1 MYNRA
6 MISALSAAF
15 SLVAANV
22 AADLPRSAPEAQGIS
37 SAGLSRLID
46 ALEKNDHLH
55 SIMIVRHG
63 KVVAE
68 GWWSPYKANEPHML
82 YSLSKSFTSTAIGM
96 LIAEGKISLDDQI
109 QKFFP
114 DDVPANP
121 TNNQKEMRIRDLLC
135 MSTGHHPDVV
145 DKMTY
150 AGDVPLVKQFLSAP
164 VEHKPGTLFYYNT
177 PGSFMLS
184 AIVQKVTGEKVV
196 DYLKPR
202 LFDPLGIKYPDWES
216 SPQGIN
222 MGGFGLNVI
231 TEDIAKFGQLYLQR
245 GEWNGQRL
253 LPAAWVDLATS
264 KQASN
269 GSNPYSDWDQGY
281 GYQFWRC
288 RPGFYRGDGAF
299 GQYCIVM
306 PQYDTVVAI
315 TSGTGDMGGVMNILW
330 ETLLPELRATALPA
344 NDGAATAL
352 ASKMKGLVLPGTKGS
367 ATASASGISGK
378 TFEYEP
384 IPNVPIS
391 KVRVDVTSS
400 GTKVSLGDNQFTI
413 KPEGWV
419 DAGMIGG
426 RAAKVSGA
434 WTSGDTLTLKIAQ
447 TNTPYVPT
455 LKLKANGSSLSATF
469 QWNVTFGPNNPI
481 ELKAK

>member
-1 MYNRA
+1 
-6 MISALSAAF
+6 MISSIAAAITLVTNQSAT
-15 SLVAANV
+15 N
-22 AADLPRSAPEAQGIS
+22 LPRSAPEAQGIS
-37 SAGLSRLID
+37 SAGISRLID
-46 ALEKNDHLH
+46 ELEKNDHLH

-68 GWWSPYKANEPHML
+68 GWWSPYKSDQPHML

-96 LIAEGKISLDDQI
+96 LIAEGKISLDDPI

-114 DDVPANP
+114 EDVPANP
-121 TNNQKEMRIRDLLC
+121 TSNQKEMRIRDLLC

-145 DKMTY
+145 DKMQY
-150 AGDVPLVKQFLSAP
+150 AGEVPLVKQFLNAP

-177 PGSFMLS
+177 PATFMLS
-184 AIVQKVTGEKVV
+184 AVVQKVTGEKLV

-202 LFDPLGIKYPDWES
+202 LFDPLGIGYPMWET

-315 TSGTGDMGGVMNILW
+315 TSGTGDMGGVMNTLW
-330 ETLLPELRATALPA
+330 ERLLPELRATALPR
-344 NDGAATAL
+344 NELEESAL
-352 ASKMKGLVLPGTKGS
+352 ATKMKGLVLPTINGAAGASIASSLNGKVIDLAKNNTSLSKLS
-367 ATASASGISGK
+367 VTASA
-378 TFEYEP
+378 
-384 IPNVPIS
+384 
-391 KVRVDVTSS
+391 TS
-400 GTKVSLGDNQFTI
+400 TTVQLEDIKFAI
-413 KPEGWV
+413 KPGAWV
-419 DAGMIGG
+419 EAGKLAGNNIS
-426 RAAKVSGA
+426 VSGA
-434 WTSGDTLTLKIAQ
+434 WTSTDTLTLKVAQ
-447 TNTPYVPT
+447 TNTPYVTTMT
-455 LKLKANGSSLSATF
+455 LKFAGSSFTGSAKV
-469 QWNVTFGPNNPI
+469 NVSFGGTAPV
-481 ELKAK
+481 ELKPKN